1 MPVLPNLPLD
11 TPIPDRYRSKVFRAI
26 TPSPYFKAEH
36 TFHEDILPYDVLAS
50 AMANVAILP
59 IHAPRAVG
67 REGGDDGGEGGEA
80 GGEGGEA
87 GGEGGEAGGEGGA
100 AGGEGGAA
108 GEEGETPLAVA
119 ETTEDQDNGESTT
132 AVVPPTEA
140 GSSSDEH

>member
-80 GGEGGEA
+80 GGEGG
-87 GGEGGEAGGEGGA
+87 
-100 AGGEGGAA
+100 AA
-108 GEEGETPLAVA
+108 GEEGETPLSVA
-119 ETTEDQDNGESTT
+119 ETTENQDNGESTT